1 MSSCL
6 SNEGNDCVPWEI
18 HSRETRGTLGRFRQS
33 LPELQHSLLPG
44 AVPIGLPGA
53 GHRPPPLGSSAG
65 TMPHPASEGMMR
77 I

>member
-1 MSSCL
+1 MVSCL
-6 SNEGNDCVPWEI
+6 SNGEMTVSREKL

-33 LPELQHSLLPG
+33 LPDLQHSLRPG